1 MAMIKRERERE
12 ESRTCRTVLLH
23 GLVEQRH
30 RARHDVV
37 AAERHGP
44 RPRLGAEL
52 HVERRVARRGAV
64 RRAAEALGTE
74 RPLQAP
80 RPPPRPLHRPHGAP
94 REHRA
99 RDRRPHKHQRPL
111 VTCGED
117 DHPHRSSH
125 SLAYRSS
132 YPRSQSSLLPATAI
146 TRSAA
151 VRSRKRRG
159 ELIGGMLTTGC
170 LLLCLSAHHPAVI
183 YIYKSYVQ
191 TRRVRGLFPGPYYCL
206 FCLWN
211 ICSGLLLPRRF
222 YSLWLACMSFTGETW
237 KCVSGTER
245 GKKRRSENKTCVNSL
260 TIDVGRCIHISV
272 QLGVK

>member
-12 ESRTCRTVLLH
+12 
-23 GLVEQRH
+23 
-30 RARHDVV
+30 
-37 AAERHGP
+37 
-44 RPRLGAEL
+44 
-52 HVERRVARRGAV
+52 RRVEHVVPCSFMAWWNSGIARGTTSWQPSGMVRALASALSCTLSGASPAGGGTACRGGPGHGA
-64 RRAAEALGTE
+64 
-74 RPLQAP
+74 PLQAP

-183 YIYKSYVQ
+183 YIY
-191 TRRVRGLFPGPYYCL
+191 
-206 FCLWN
+206 
-211 ICSGLLLPRRF
+211 I
-222 YSLWLACMSFTGETW
+222 
-237 KCVSGTER
+237 
-245 GKKRRSENKTCVNSL
+245 
-260 TIDVGRCIHISV
+260 
-272 QLGVK
+272 

>member
-183 YIYKSYVQ
+183 YIYINPMYKHGACV
-191 TRRVRGLFPGPYYCL
+191 V
-206 FCLWN
+206 
-211 ICSGLLLPRRF
+211 CSPARIIV
-222 YSLWLACMSFTGETW
+222 YSAF
-237 KCVSGTER
+237 GTYMLRIATSATVLQSMAGMHVVHWGNLEMWER
-245 GKKRRSENKTCVNSL
+245 YGKGKKKKKRK
-260 TIDVGRCIHISV
+260 
-272 QLGVK
+272 